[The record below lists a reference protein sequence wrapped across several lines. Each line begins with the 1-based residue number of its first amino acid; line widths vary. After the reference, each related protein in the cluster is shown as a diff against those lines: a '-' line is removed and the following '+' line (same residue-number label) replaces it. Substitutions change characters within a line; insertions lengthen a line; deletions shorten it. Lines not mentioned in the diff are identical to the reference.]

1 MIDKKL
7 DSVASEPRSSRS
19 GLRATTRSSLR
30 GGLLTAILS
39 LSGSPVSA
47 YAVVDPIASLPM
59 MAQSGQSE
67 SVQENASAADTKGGS
82 PSLHLTDQMVADIVY
97 SVLVANVA
105 GVDHPLYA
113 WRIYMDVARLSN
125 DPAAAK
131 FALDYARKAKDTEKS
146 LQSVY
151 RWAELSPEESEST
164 RALFHTLIV
173 AERVDEAAVQLE
185 KILQRFEGEGL
196 SRGDALK
203 ESLPILIEA
212 QSPDIATQVLRRHI
226 EKYDG
231 REDHWAL
238 LALGTV
244 LGHFQRPME
253 AIAALEEARAIYIA
267 SLDDES
273 GKSVSEGDLEDPSPL
288 DDSSP
293 AALEQARTIHIASL
307 DDESGKSVSEGDL
320 EDSSPPEDSSS
331 ADQITVPLA
340 RLLHANG
347 RSDDALSILEEFI
360 ERSPDNDDVRIIYG
374 HTLFESGRRTES
386 RIVFDDIVAR
396 SPNNINARYAL
407 AILLLQSNRID
418 EAAEQFKFITEEGQT
433 SEVYAALFYLARIAE
448 LRQDFTDAI
457 SLYRRVRRG
466 DNTFSAQVR
475 VVELLAEH
483 RDIDLARNHL
493 RTIRPR
499 SWQDMQEI
507 IQLESRILV
516 GAELY
521 EDALEVYNKAID
533 RFDGN
538 SNLLYQRGIL
548 AIEHLDRLDIMER
561 DMRAIIE
568 MDPNNVDAI
577 NTLGYT
583 LADRTDRY
591 EEAYE
596 LISRALSLAP
606 DNHYILDSM
615 GWVLYRMGQPEQALE
630 YLRRALTKK
639 PDAEIA
645 THLGEVLWSLNRK
658 DEARNVLET
667 VLQMDPGNE
676 NLLDTLRR
684 FGM

>member
-253 AIAALEEARAIYIA
+253 AIAALEEARAIY
-267 SLDDES
+267 
-273 GKSVSEGDLEDPSPL
+273 
-288 DDSSP
+288 
-293 AALEQARTIHIASL
+293 IASL